1 MQLPRIR
8 AIRLN
13 TAIHDFAT
21 SRVDASIG
29 LTKFGLFSLT
39 LGALTSGS
47 STDGTLELLDLARK
61 IGIKPENKESWEN
74 FQLGV
79 CGLTSGD
86 FRTCFDE
93 VKQKLRDADFPLETI
108 RMVFNHAIIGLP
120 KSEELMLPIRERLK
134 DSLFD
139 VVLGVENDKALQSRM
154 YEFMLFE
161 REDEVWEVYSAIS
174 DELQRERVMKQKT
187 SRRRAQLK
195 REFER
200 VNDPV
205 GQNTLR
211 GEPDKEMSPSHPTKA
226 FCKKRCREEESLNPA
241 KSAKVPQSH
250 GPCAGL
256 TCLGMKCKSGSGEV
270 KRKYGG

>member
-139 VVLGVENDKALQSRM
+139 VSRM

-161 REDEVWEVYSAIS
+161 REDEVWDVYSAIS

-187 SRRRAQLK
+187 PRRRAQLK

-211 GEPDKEMSPSHPTKA
+211 GEPDKEMSPSHRRKPFA
-226 FCKKRCREEESLNPA
+226 KRGAAKRSL
-241 KSAKVPQSH
+241 
-250 GPCAGL
+250 
-256 TCLGMKCKSGSGEV
+256 
-270 KRKYGG
+270 